1 MFFFLSGGNLAVSQR
16 WWSVG
21 QQFCKWSLFHY
32 QQRLRTTARCSS
44 ILVVPYPFLSSFFPK
59 QILTQMHF
67 HTGIFHLHWNFV
79 HFSIDNSTHLRI
91 AFLLYFGNFLKLI
104 NLSKEFTV
112 ISGVTFWPFLAPKNL
127 QKNNCSKSKYYSSVL
142 KEFLP
147 LTKNVIK

>member
-1 MFFFLSGGNLAVSQR
+1 M
-16 WWSVG
+16 G

-91 AFLLYFGNFLKLI
+91 ALYFGNFLKLI
-104 NLSKEFTV
+104 SV
-112 ISGVTFWPFLAPKNL
+112 IYPKGFS
-127 QKNNCSKSKYYSSVL
+127 CDFRCEIFDHFSSKSKIITNL
-142 KEFLP
+142 NFQLIFLIIAQ
-147 LTKNVIK
+147 NVFDC

>member
-1 MFFFLSGGNLAVSQR
+1 M
-16 WWSVG
+16 G

-32 QQRLRTTARCSS
+32 QQRLRTTARSS

-104 NLSKEFTV
+104 KCHHPKEFNCDFRCEILT
-112 ISGVTFWPFLAPKNL
+112 IFSPPK
-127 QKNNCSKSKYYSSVL
+127 S
-142 KEFLP
+142 
-147 LTKNVIK
+147 TKNQNILDNILVQKFKYS